1 MLTQDQYFE
10 QYWPTSS
17 QYQSLQQYK
26 SSKLFD
32 GKGYRNPNAGEIASV
47 EAGLR
52 NSARTSPVSTFNQKW
67 ETFNT
72 QQQAAVEA
80 IKQQEA
86 AKETAA
92 AAVEQTKAATLVA
105 KKSSALA
112 LAQQQQTAVRQAQ
125 EAATTGRVVQRT
137 QPNKTTVGQPGV
149 SRTRVGSR
157 LALGGYSGTAP
168 GNVNPTGLNV

>member
-10 QYWPTSS
+10 QFWPTSS
-17 QYQSLQQYK
+17 QYQSLEQYR

-47 EAGLR
+47 EASLR
-52 NSARTSPVSTFNQKW
+52 NAARVDTRFGFNQAW

-72 QQQAAVEA
+72 QQQAAVA
-80 IKQQEA
+80 ALKQQEEA
-86 AKETAA
+86 AGAAA

-125 EAATTGRVVQRT
+125 EAATTGRITQRT

>member
-10 QYWPTSS
+10 QFWPTSS
-17 QYQSLQQYK
+17 QYQDLQTYK
-26 SSKLFD
+26 SFKIFD
-32 GKGYRNPNAGEIASV
+32 GNKYRNPTAGEIARV
-47 EAGLR
+47 EASLR
-52 NSARTSPVSTFNQKW
+52 NSARVDTRFGFNQKW
-67 ETFNT
+67 QTFNT

-92 AAVEQTKAATLVA
+92 AALEQTKAATLVA

-125 EAATTGRVVQRT
+125 EAATTGRVTQRT